1 MKSYKELSDTELVIH
16 FTGEN
21 QQAFNEIFNRYWKQL
36 YKYTFNILNDSAL
49 TEDCLQEVFT
59 NIWVKRNELEI
70 NNLKNYLFSSVR
82 FRAISRIRQAK
93 FTSINEEII
102 DSLVVDQEILY
113 DVVELEESIKAAA
126 EQLTDRCKE
135 IFLRSRFQHQSNKEI
150 AESLN
155 ISIRTVENQLS
166 IALKHVRNVLQN
178 SGSLAILLLF
188 YL

>member
-1 MKSYKELSDTELVIH
+1 MKSYKEITDTELI
-16 FTGEN
+16 FRFSSN
-21 QQAFNEIFNRYWKQL
+21 DQQAFNEIFNRYWKLL
-36 YKYTFNILNDSAL
+36 YKYTFNILNDNAL

-59 NIWVKRNELEI
+59 NVWVRRNELEI

-93 FTSINEEII
+93 FTSFNEEII
-102 DSLVVDQEILY
+102 DSLVVDEEILY
-113 DVVELEESIKAAA
+113 EVEELEETIKAAA
-126 EQLTDRCKE
+126 DQLTDRCKE

-166 IALKHVRNVLQN
+166 IALKHIRNVLQN